1 MIGEKMWK
9 LIDCG
14 TYLWFVMEKKKY
26 FHCVYSNTGEYKKLK
41 VNEKKY
47 PLYIGRDKMYLA
59 YLKTWPLD
67 KSPCILDIKSVRYYK
82 KHWKNKTKTK
92 RMREIL
98 KQLKEKLL

>member
-1 MIGEKMWK
+1 MWK

-14 TYLWFVMEKKKY
+14 TYPWFVMEKKKY
-26 FHCVYSNTGEYKKLK
+26 YHCVYSNTGEYKKLK

>member
-47 PLYIGRDKMYLA
+47 PLYTGRDKMYLA